1 MAHWTDRQTDGCV
14 QPAAGQQAAGGYPQD
29 PRSAAQFFGPPLP
42 TALFGLDAFPTRSR
56 PWPGSLRWGRFW
68 VNSPPA
74 GVCQLTTLFFLRT
87 QKHILF
93 TASYKLFTSR
103 AEVIPLKP
111 HGLLIPN
118 SYLGT
123 TFFFFAIVKP
133 HDCQSAGK
141 EGVRRSRLPE
151 KRASGSSTGTERKEI
166 ALPPLFMR
174 PCKHRNSHPPGG
186 SWQFG
191 WDQPRLVPLC
201 CLSCTKDG
209 AGADNSVSFLEETP
223 RVSCSKRKGIRINEA
238 ISLSTIFFP
247 PQAGVFARKEAED
260 LVLQL

>member
-1 MAHWTDRQTDGCV
+1 MDAYSQ
-14 QPAAGQQAAGGYPQD
+14 QPVSKRPVGT
-29 PRSAAQFFGPPLP
+29 PRSPAQQHSFSEPSSPQ
-42 TALFGLDAFPTRSR
+42 LFWAWDAFPTRLRS
-56 PWPGSLRWGRFW
+56 WPGSLRWGRFW

-74 GVCQLTTLFFLRT
+74 GVCRLTTLFFLRT

-133 HDCQSAGK
+133 HGCQSAGK

-166 ALPPLFMR
+166 ALPPLFTR
-174 PCKHRNSHPPGG
+174 LCKHRKSHLPGG
-186 SWQFG
+186 SW
-191 WDQPRLVPLC
+191 
-201 CLSCTKDG
+201 
-209 AGADNSVSFLEETP
+209 
-223 RVSCSKRKGIRINEA
+223 
-238 ISLSTIFFP
+238 
-247 PQAGVFARKEAED
+247 
-260 LVLQL
+260 